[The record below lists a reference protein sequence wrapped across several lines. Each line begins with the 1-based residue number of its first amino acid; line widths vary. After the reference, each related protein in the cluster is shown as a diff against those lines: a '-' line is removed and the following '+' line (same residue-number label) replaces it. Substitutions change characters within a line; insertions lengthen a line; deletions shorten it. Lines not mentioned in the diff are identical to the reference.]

1 MSAWSPRVHIN
12 RSTKHHYGYINIEDI
27 YQPRELSAAGAE
39 ETAKIWGGGGG
50 KYATRTYLYG
60 EKSYGV
66 IVKVGGKCPSCPPCS
81 ASTERY
87 HDNILH
93 AMGPQIIWEIIRIA

>member
-1 MSAWSPRVHIN
+1 MSAWSPHVHIN

-50 KYATRTYLYG
+50 NMLPG
-60 EKSYGV
+60 HICMEKN
-66 IVKVGGKCPSCPPCS
+66 PM
-81 ASTERY
+81 E
-87 HDNILH
+87 
-93 AMGPQIIWEIIRIA
+93 